1 MVHLQRIQIH
11 VRQIDYYKHLNYV
24 RHYMLGTELRE
35 LHKLAIHFA
44 VEANGSP
51 ETSNDFKETSY
62 LSIQNEVSQPNI
74 PEDDAQNSKPSSN
87 NKKESDIAPV
97 R

>member
-1 MVHLQRIQIH
+1 MFGTGLTEF
-11 VRQIDYYKHLNYV
+11 YKL
-24 RHYMLGTELRE
+24 T
-35 LHKLAIHFA
+35 IHFA

-62 LSIQNEVSQPNI
+62 LSIQKEVSQPNL
-74 PEDDAQNSKPSSN
+74 PEDDSQNSKPSSN
-87 NKKESDIAPV
+87 NAKESDIAPV

>member
-1 MVHLQRIQIH
+1 
-11 VRQIDYYKHLNYV
+11 
-24 RHYMLGTELRE
+24 MLDTELTE
-35 LHKLAIHFA
+35 FHIFAIHFA
-44 VEANGSP
+44 VETNGSP

-62 LSIQNEVSQPNI
+62 LSIQNEVSQPNL
-74 PEDDAQNSKPSSN
+74 PEDDPQNSKPSSN